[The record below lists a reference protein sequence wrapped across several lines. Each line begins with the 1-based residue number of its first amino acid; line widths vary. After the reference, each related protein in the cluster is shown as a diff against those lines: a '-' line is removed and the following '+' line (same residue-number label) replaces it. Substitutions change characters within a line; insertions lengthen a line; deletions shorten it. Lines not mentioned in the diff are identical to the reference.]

1 VAIPGARGIAMPRAT
16 RELFSDVNRRLR
28 PGSCRHAFTH
38 ENYSVNG
45 TGRSI
50 SHGAHFFRH
59 PIIIHLNPSDMSR
72 GTGSERLKVGYLE
85 VLTQKTVFTDR
96 QIQLFRTF
104 TSPSKHERYE
114 VLLRSRKGRLKV
126 CHDLDHFGDL
136 DLRYCKRLL
145 GAEQSQSRILAFLK
159 ALGAPRVCYIISSNS
174 ELDEMELNLSEAL
187 DGVVGRGC
195 GSFVCC
201 IPGELAYFEGESQGE
216 RYLCNRKVRRGAEK
230 TFYDPS
236 KRRDGR

>member
-1 VAIPGARGIAMPRAT
+1 MAIPGAHGIAMPRAT
-16 RELFSDVNRRLR
+16 RELFSDLNRSLR

-85 VLTQKTVFTDR
+85 MLTQKTVFTDR
-96 QIQLFRTF
+96 EIQLFRTF
-104 TSPSKHERYE
+104 TSPSKHERFE

-126 CHDLDHFGDL
+126 CHDLDHFAISICAIARDSSALSKASPGFSPFSKPSE
-136 DLRYCKRLL
+136 RR
-145 GAEQSQSRILAFLK
+145 AFATSFLQT
-159 ALGAPRVCYIISSNS
+159 A
-174 ELDEMELNLSEAL
+174 NLT
-187 DGVVGRGC
+187 GW
-195 GSFVCC
+195 
-201 IPGELAYFEGESQGE
+201 
-216 RYLCNRKVRRGAEK
+216 N
-230 TFYDPS
+230 
-236 KRRDGR
+236 